1 MIPSDFESVDQPEH
15 YALSAM
21 ECIDAMAAVFGL
33 EDTQKYAEIAAF
45 KYLWRMNKKN
55 KTSVE
60 DKLKAVWY
68 LRYSMGDDP
77 RADLN
82 LRQSAALGEAKGTVG
97 TITTAAH
104 EDPYDLSGPIARS
117 R

>member
-21 ECIDAMAAVFGL
+21 ECIDAMAAMS
-33 EDTQKYAEIAAF
+33 QIAAF

-77 RADLN
+77 RADSN
-82 LRQSAALGEAKGTVG
+82 IRQSAALDKAKGTAG
-97 TITTAAH
+97 TITTADH
-104 EDPYDLSGPIARS
+104 KDSYDASGPIERS
-117 R
+117 WFKP